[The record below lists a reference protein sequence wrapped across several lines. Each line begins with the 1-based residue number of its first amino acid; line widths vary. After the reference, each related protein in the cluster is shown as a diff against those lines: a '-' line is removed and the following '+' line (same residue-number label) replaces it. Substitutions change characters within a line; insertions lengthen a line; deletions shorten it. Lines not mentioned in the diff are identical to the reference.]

1 MFNGSK
7 ITSVLLAYISKYYYL
22 CITIITITILT
33 AMKVRQAN
41 GDAPRVNNYCTAREY
56 EVFVL
61 IAKNEMYKAG
71 DTISG
76 EVLKNKTVG
85 KAWKIT
91 ECDRRDGGKVSII
104 DTNGVQKTLVFV
116 DGGRQTTG
124 KTETAK
130 TTETE
135 TSNNNNNNN
144 NDNNNGNMATTNN
157 NNSNDMMQIASL
169 FANIQKEAYNN
180 GYKTAE
186 EESADKVAKLVAEI
200 EAMKENGAGTVINIT
215 INGQTRQEKPEHV
228 LNENIEDIVTCLAG
242 GENVFL
248 WGPAGAGKNVI
259 AEDAAKILGVKF
271 FYMNTVYTKYDII
284 GFTDANGNYVPT
296 AFVNWLKNDDGGLYL
311 ADEICTNSPEA
322 NIAYNALLANGYIV
336 LQNGEVLKKTDKHYF
351 VAADN
356 TNGLGATEEY
366 NGRYKMDD
374 STRDRFAF
382 FEVNYDAAVEKS
394 LVGEK
399 TDILE
404 FIYDVR
410 KVCAACH
417 FSMTLGYRCIKALKE
432 HYNEDAG
439 KMLVRY
445 ILKGREHDTDFIS
458 ELKRRATGTTKY
470 HTALG
475 NL

>member
-1 MFNGSK
+1 MGGNK
-7 ITSVLLAYISKYYYL
+7 ITTFVSQ
-22 CITIITITILT
+22 IITITIHT
-33 AMKVRQAN
+33 MKIRQAN

-61 IAKNEMYKAG
+61 IAKNETYKAG
-71 DTISG
+71 DIISG
-76 EVLKNKTVG
+76 EILKNKTVG

-91 ECDRRDGGKVSII
+91 ECDRRYGGKVSIV

-124 KTETAK
+124 KTETTK
-130 TTETE
+130 TTETTETE
-135 TSNNNNNNN
+135 TSNNNNN

-296 AFVNWLKNDDGGLYL
+296 AFVNWLKNDEGGLYL

-382 FEVNYDAAVEKS
+382 FEIKYDAAVEKS

-404 FIYDVR
+404 FIYDLR

-417 FSMTLGYRCIKALKE
+417 FSMILGYRCIKALKE

>member
-1 MFNGSK
+1 M
-7 ITSVLLAYISKYYYL
+7 YL
-22 CITIITITILT
+22 CIRNNNNNTYNT
-33 AMKVRQAN
+33 MKVRQTN
-41 GDAPRVNNYCTAREY
+41 GDAPRINNYCTAREY

-61 IAKNEMYKAG
+61 IAKNEAYKVG

-76 EVLKNKTVG
+76 ETLKNKTIG
-85 KAWKIT
+85 REWKIT

-104 DTNGVQKTLVFV
+104 DNKGNCKTLVFS
-116 DGGRQTTG
+116 DYGSTPGKTTKETT
-124 KTETAK
+124 KTET
-130 TTETE
+130 TNET
-135 TSNNNNNNN
+135 
-144 NDNNNGNMATTNN
+144 TTNEKTMETN
-157 NNSNDMMQIASL
+157 NTNNDMMQIAGI
-169 FANIQKEAYNN
+169 FANIQKYAYNN
-180 GYKTAE
+180 GYKAAQE
-186 EESADKVAKLVAEI
+186 EAADKVAKLEQEI
-200 EAMKENGAGTVINIT
+200 KDMKDNGTGTVINIT
-215 INGQTRQEKPEHV
+215 IDGKTRQERPEHV
-228 LNENIEDIVTCLAG
+228 LNENITDIVKCLSD

-259 AEDAAKILGVKF
+259 AEDAAKILGVEF

-296 AFVNWLKNDDGGLYL
+296 AFVNWLKNADGGLYL

-336 LQNGEVLKKTDKHYF
+336 LQNGEVLRKTDKHYF

-382 FEVNYDAAVEKS
+382 FEVKYDAAVEKS
-394 LVGEK
+394 LVSDK

-404 FIYDVR
+404 FVYDMR
-410 KVCAACH
+410 KACAACRV
-417 FSMTLGYRCIKALKE
+417 SMILGYRCIEALAN
-432 HYNEDAG
+432 HYTEDAE
-439 KMLVRY
+439 KMIVRY
-445 ILKGREHDTDFIS
+445 ILKGREHDTDLLN
-458 ELKRRATGTTKY
+458 EVKRRLSGTTKY
-470 HTALG
+470 HNALK